1 MIFSAVRDPYPTRDK
16 SEGALIK
23 RAEPV
28 VYSKWNDDAP
38 LTQAQVTQYERDG
51 FLVLTDVFSA
61 HELDELRA
69 ASERVSKNCADTH
82 AGQLIREAPVE
93 SGGELANKLV
103 NKSAN
108 KSATESA
115 TESAVGQL
123 RTLFGVH
130 GMDGLLK
137 DTASHPRLLEV
148 IQFLLNDQVYIHQSR
163 LNFKS
168 PHYGS
173 GFEWHSD
180 FETWHAED
188 GMPGMRAI
196 SATVLLTDEI
206 SAPGSLKFMPKSHR
220 TFVACPGETPDS
232 CYREAF
238 KKQMVGKPPALLL
251 DLLQEHGGVQEVL
264 APAGSVL
271 LFDCNVMHGAGNN
284 TSDHLRA
291 NLFYVYNALSNVLNA
306 PYAADKPRPEFL
318 AARNVHA
325 LKAQVAA

>member
-1 MIFSAVRDPYPTRDK
+1 MIVSAVRDPYPTRDK
-16 SEGALIK
+16 SEGALIR

-28 VYSKWNDDAP
+28 VHSAWSEDSP
-38 LTQAQVTQYERDG
+38 LTKTQVEQFERDG
-51 FLVLTDVFSA
+51 YLVLTDVFSA

-69 ASERVSKNCADTH
+69 AAERTGKNCSDTH
-82 AGQLIREAPVE
+82 PGQLIKE
-93 SGGELANKLV
+93 SDGE
-103 NKSAN
+103 
-108 KSATESA
+108 
-115 TESAVGQL
+115 QL

-137 DTASHPRLLEV
+137 DTASNPRMLEV
-148 IQFLLNDQVYIHQSR
+148 IQFLLNDSVYIHQSR

-206 SAPGSLKFMPKSHR
+206 SADGSLKFMPRSHK

-232 CYREAF
+232 TGYREAF
-238 KKQMVGKPPALLL
+238 KKQAVGKPPALFL
-251 DLLQEHGGVQEVL
+251 DLLEESGGVQEVV

-271 LFDCNVMHGAGNN
+271 LFDCNVMHGAGKN

-291 NLFYVYNALSNVLNA
+291 NLFYVYNAVSNVLNS
-306 PYAADKPRPEFL
+306 PYAADTPRPEFL
-318 AARNVHA
+318 AARTIEP
-325 LKAQVAA
+325 LSLQVPA

>member
-16 SEGALIK
+16 SEGALIR

-28 VYSKWNDDAP
+28 VYAKWTDDSP
-38 LTQAQVTQYERDG
+38 LTESQVRQFEREG
-51 FLVLTDVFSA
+51 YLVLTDVFSA

-69 ASERVSKNCADTH
+69 ASERVSKTCAQAH
-82 AGQLIREAPVE
+82 AGQLIKDALQNEN
-93 SGGELANKLV
+93 S
-103 NKSAN
+103 S
-108 KSATESA
+108 
-115 TESAVGQL
+115 QL

-130 GMDGLLK
+130 AMDGLLK
-137 DTASHPRLLEV
+137 ETASNPRMLEV
-148 IQFLLNDQVYIHQSR
+148 IQFLLNDSIYIHQSR

-168 PHYGS
+168 PQYGS

-206 SAPGSLKFMPKSHR
+206 SAPGSLKFIPGSHR
-220 TFVACPGETPDS
+220 TFLACPGETPRSNYQD
-232 CYREAF
+232 AF
-238 KKQMVGKPPALLL
+238 KKQAVGKPPALLL
-251 DLLQEHGGVQEVL
+251 DLLQQHGGVQEVV

-284 TSDHLRA
+284 TSEYLRA
-291 NLFYVYNALSNVLNA
+291 NLFYVYNAISNALNA

-318 AARNVHA
+318 AARQVHPLTA
-325 LKAQVAA
+325 HVPA

>member
-1 MIFSAVRDPYPTRDK
+1 M
-16 SEGALIK
+16 E
-23 RAEPV
+23 
-28 VYSKWNDDAP
+28 
-38 LTQAQVTQYERDG
+38 
-51 FLVLTDVFSA
+51 
-61 HELDELRA
+61 
-69 ASERVSKNCADTH
+69 TH
-82 AGQLIREAPVE
+82 PGQLIKEADSE
-93 SGGELANKLV
+93 
-103 NKSAN
+103 
-108 KSATESA
+108 
-115 TESAVGQL
+115 QL

-137 DTASHPRLLEV
+137 DTASNPRMLEV

-206 SAPGSLKFMPKSHR
+206 SADGSLKFMPKSHR

-232 CYREAF
+232 RGYREAF
-238 KKQMVGKPPALLL
+238 KKQAVGKPPALFL
-251 DLLQEHGGVQEVL
+251 DLLEESGGVQEVV

-271 LFDCNVMHGAGNN
+271 LFDCNVMHGAGKN

-291 NLFYVYNALSNVLNA
+291 NLFYVYNAVSNSLNA
-306 PYAADKPRPEFL
+306 PYAANAPRPEFL
-318 AARNVHA
+318 AAREIKP
-325 LKAQVAA
+325 LMAQVPA

>member
-28 VYSKWNDDAP
+28 VYSRWVEDAP
-38 LTQAQVTQYERDG
+38 LTQAQVSQFDRDG
-51 FLVLTDVFSA
+51 YLVLIDVFSA

-69 ASERVSKNCADTH
+69 ASERASKNCANTH
-82 AGQLIREAPVE
+82 AGQLIREA
-93 SGGELANKLV
+93 AN
-103 NKSAN
+103 SDGA
-108 KSATESA
+108 A
-115 TESAVGQL
+115 QL

-130 GMDGLLK
+130 GLDGLLK
-137 DTASHPRLLEV
+137 DTASNPRMLEV

-206 SAPGSLKFMPKSHR
+206 SAPGSLKFMPRSHR

-238 KKQMVGKPPALLL
+238 KKQRVGKPPALLL
-251 DLLQEHGGVQEVL
+251 DLLQEHGGVQEVV

-291 NLFYVYNALSNVLNA
+291 NLFYVYNAISNALNA

-318 AARNVHA
+318 AARHIQP
-325 LKAQVAA
+325 LAAHVPA